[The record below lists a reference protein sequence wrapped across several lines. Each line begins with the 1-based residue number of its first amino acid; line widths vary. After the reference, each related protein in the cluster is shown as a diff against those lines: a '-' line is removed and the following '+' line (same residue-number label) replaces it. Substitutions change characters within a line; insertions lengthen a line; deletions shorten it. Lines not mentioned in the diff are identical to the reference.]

1 MFYFPGLPGKLKPL
15 PTGYEQP
22 DDDVHYLGGLL
33 LKHIVQLVSN
43 AHAVTEILEHEDG
56 STEQVRRRKLMVT
69 KKRAFYKVGLLIMGH
84 PVVK

>member
-1 MFYFPGLPGKLKPL
+1 MSFVLFPGLPGKLKPL

-69 KKRAFYKVGLLIMGH
+69 KKAFKFLSM
-84 PVVK
+84 